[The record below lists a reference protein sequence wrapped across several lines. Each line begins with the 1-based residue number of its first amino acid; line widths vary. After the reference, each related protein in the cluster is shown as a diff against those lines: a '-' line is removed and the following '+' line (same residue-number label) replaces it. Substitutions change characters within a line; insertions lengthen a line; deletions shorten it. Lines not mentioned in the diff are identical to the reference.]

1 MTERI
6 VVTIENLPADRDV
19 EITINV
25 PGKPVEQSAP
35 AAPVAEEGGARA

>member
-6 VVTIENLPADRDV
+6 VVTIENLPDDRDV
-19 EITINV
+19 TVTINV
-25 PGKPVEQSAP
+25 PGKPMEQSAL